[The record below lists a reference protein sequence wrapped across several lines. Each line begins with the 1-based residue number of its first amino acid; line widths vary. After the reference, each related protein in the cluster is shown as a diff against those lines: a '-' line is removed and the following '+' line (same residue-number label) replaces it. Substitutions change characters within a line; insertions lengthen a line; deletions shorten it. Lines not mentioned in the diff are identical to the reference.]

1 MTKLFIMNFSPVSL
15 YFLHLSPRHFPQ
27 HHIFKHIHTVKY
39 EAQTALFKDP
49 VRTAQ

>member
-1 MTKLFIMNFSPVSL
+1 MW
-15 YFLHLSPRHFPQ
+15 LHMSTMFNLLKPTGHVMHQQFNS
-27 HHIFKHIHTVKY
+27 KY